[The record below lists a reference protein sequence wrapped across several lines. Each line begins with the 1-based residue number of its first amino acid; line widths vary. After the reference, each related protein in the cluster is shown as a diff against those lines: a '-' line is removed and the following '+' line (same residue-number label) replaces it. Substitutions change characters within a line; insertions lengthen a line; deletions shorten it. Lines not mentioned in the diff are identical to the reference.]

1 MIKNQKEEMQK
12 LRKDLQVNLDKIDK
26 KDDFIGEREK
36 KIYQLKKKTQ
46 ELEKFKFV
54 LDFKIKELKKDI
66 APREKEISNL
76 REQTYKMD

>member
-1 MIKNQKEEMQK
+1 
-12 LRKDLQVNLDKIDK
+12 
-26 KDDFIGEREK
+26 
-36 KIYQLKKKTQ
+36 
-46 ELEKFKFV
+46 V